1 VSGTRPVSIRAR
13 NESASGGDE
22 PIHLRDLRTWAYT
35 KSIMNRE
42 EIIGVLRQHA
52 ADLAREGVRSLALFG
67 SVARGTASAGSD
79 IDLLVEFE
87 RPVGLFAFVGL
98 QQRLTELLGR
108 PVDLVPRDGLKP
120 RLRAAILSE
129 AIPVA

>member
-1 VSGTRPVSIRAR
+1 
-13 NESASGGDE
+13 
-22 PIHLRDLRTWAYT
+22 
-35 KSIMNRE
+35 MNRE